1 MSLEL
6 SSSAFADRDA
16 IPKQYTADG
25 ADEPPPLSIS
35 GVPEDA
41 LSLALVI
48 EDPDAPRKNFTH
60 WVLYDIPPATR
71 DLLSRG
77 GANGINDFGNRG
89 YGGPKPPSG
98 RHRYVFKLYAL
109 DTKIDAKEP
118 LDKHELQARMKGHVI
133 EETELIGT
141 YARAS

>member
-6 SSSAFADRDA
+6 SSSAFSNNES
-16 IPKQYTADG
+16 IPREYTADG
-25 ADEPPPLSIS
+25 RDSPPPLAIA
-35 GVPEDA
+35 GVPKDA
-41 LSLALVI
+41 QSLALVI

-60 WVLYDIPPATR
+60 WVLYDIPPDATE
-71 DLLSRG
+71 LPSHQA
-77 GANGINDFGNRG
+77 ANGINDFGNRG

-98 RHRYVFKLYAL
+98 THRYVFKLYAL

-133 EETELIGT
+133 EQAELTGT